1 MIMRQIVIGREGNQ
15 PFTINDEYV
24 SRQHAIFTYDET
36 TGVMTLIDKS
46 RPNVGTFVRMGNQFQ
61 QISQCNV
68 DATTDVRLGP
78 YFTFRIGQLF
88 QTAAPKPSPKLEKP
102 QHPKVEKVDIA
113 YLRRVAE
120 NYEANKLQLEQKQA
134 SVNSL
139 RTLTLVG
146 TLVGGS
152 ITTILSL
159 ILGKEDPRM
168 QIIAA
173 AIGLSISLIFLISL
187 SLYCSKKSKE
197 IVVNR
202 NKNDK
207 NYKITFCCPK
217 CHVPFAGKLYENIL
231 AEGKCPKCKVEFY
244 DSKI

>member
-88 QTAAPKPSPKLEKP
+88 QTAAPKPSPKLENP

-173 AIGLSISLIFLISL
+173 AIGLSISLIFLI
-187 SLYCSKKSKE
+187 
-197 IVVNR
+197 IH
-202 NKNDK
+202 
-207 NYKITFCCPK
+207 T
-217 CHVPFAGKLYENIL
+217 
-231 AEGKCPKCKVEFY
+231 
-244 DSKI
+244 

>member
-1 MIMRQIVIGREGNQ
+1 M
-15 PFTINDEYV
+15 
-24 SRQHAIFTYDET
+24 
-36 TGVMTLIDKS
+36 
-46 RPNVGTFVRMGNQFQ
+46 
-61 QISQCNV
+61 
-68 DATTDVRLGP
+68 
-78 YFTFRIGQLF
+78 
-88 QTAAPKPSPKLEKP
+88 
-102 QHPKVEKVDIA
+102 
-113 YLRRVAE
+113 
-120 NYEANKLQLEQKQA
+120 
-134 SVNSL
+134 
-139 RTLTLVG
+139 
-146 TLVGGS
+146 GGS

-173 AIGLSISLIFLISL
+173 ASGLSISLFFLISL

-207 NYKITFCCPK
+207 KYKITFCCPK